1 MPQYFQ
7 RLLLFHLRHILKRPK
22 ALEAI
27 SKLPPCNEDA
37 SNVKESLVH
46 MNLSPNQQLVF
57 GSFAARQKSAQPAID
72 ACKTAIC
79 HHPHLSFSGCFYAT
93 DRSIQYRL
101 STTFRQADHCRI
113 PYQLWCGQDFSA
125 ADHHLFS
132 AQQSSPWWVPVVL
145 FHSARPNRDE
155 HRDRD
160 SLTID
165 DHHPLC
171 PLSAFGFS
179 NAWASF
185 LAQAKLPAAKV
196 SAQSNWPC

>member
-72 ACKTAIC
+72 ACKAAIC

-93 DRSIQYRL
+93 DRSIQCRA
-101 STTFRQADHCRI
+101 STTFRQVDHCRT
-113 PYQLWCGQDFSA
+113 PYRLWCGQDFSA
-125 ADHHLFS
+125 ADHH
-132 AQQSSPWWVPVVL
+132 
-145 FHSARPNRDE
+145 
-155 HRDRD
+155 
-160 SLTID
+160 
-165 DHHPLC
+165 HPLC
-171 PLSAFGFS
+171 PYSSSSERNLGHILS
-179 NAWASF
+179 
-185 LAQAKLPAAKV
+185 QT
-196 SAQSNWPC
+196 PCSSHCYNLRQLWISIS